1 MKSET
6 LLRWSL
12 VWRVHTYS
20 LPYLRID
27 FAQMV
32 AYKNH
37 KTEIA
42 TSILVG
48 MRNIALIMKYQ

>member
-1 MKSET
+1 MKFENV
-6 LLRWSL
+6 LRWSL

-32 AYKNH
+32 AYKNR
-37 KTEIA
+37 KTETA
-42 TSILVG
+42 TNTLAG
-48 MRNIALIMKYQ
+48 MRNIALTMKYQ